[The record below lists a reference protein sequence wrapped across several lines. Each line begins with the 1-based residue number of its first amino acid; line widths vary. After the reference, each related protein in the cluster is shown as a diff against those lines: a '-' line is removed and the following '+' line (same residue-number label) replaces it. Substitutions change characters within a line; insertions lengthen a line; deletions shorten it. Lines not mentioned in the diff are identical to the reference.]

1 MEENQTFSDPA
12 DYISSVEKFPERVD
26 LNKSLESLE
35 YYHKTLFEVGGFIYF
50 NYILTVWSHWNTT
63 IKHCLK

>member
-26 LNKSLESLE
+26 LNKSLESVE
-35 YYHKTLFEVGGFIYF
+35 YYHKTLFEVGGFIF
-50 NYILTVWSHWNTT
+50 NILLFAVSKKLT
-63 IKHCLK
+63 IKYEHV